1 MSIFPV
7 FDEGID
13 VKEVSEAKGKKEIL
27 FDFKTKKV
35 VIVDG
40 KTKEASEVEQVKQWI
55 QLLLLTE
62 TNKYRVY
69 DNTGFGMT
77 DLYNL
82 RGHSI
87 FNTPFGVMELE
98 REIKEKIQKKDEVK
112 EVKNIKSST
121 GFNSLNIEVT
131 VVLKSGETLTSE
143 VNI

>member
-7 FDEGID
+7 FDESID
-13 VKEVSEAKGKKEIL
+13 AKEVSETKGKKEIL
-27 FDFKTKKV
+27 FDFKAKKV

>member
-7 FDEGID
+7 FDESID
-13 VKEVSEAKGKKEIL
+13 VKETIKTKGKKEIL
-27 FDFKTKKV
+27 FDFKAKKV

-69 DNTGFGMT
+69 DNTDFGMT

>member
-7 FDEGID
+7 FDESID
-13 VKEVSEAKGKKEIL
+13 VKGVSKTKGRKEIL
-27 FDFKTKKV
+27 FDFKAKKV

-69 DNTGFGMT
+69 DNTSFGMT

-143 VNI
+143 VSI

>member
-7 FDEGID
+7 FDESID
-13 VKEVSEAKGKKEIL
+13 VKETIKTKGKKEIL
-27 FDFKTKKV
+27 FDFKAKKV

-131 VVLKSGETLTSE
+131 VILKSGETLTSE

>member
-7 FDEGID
+7 FDESID
-13 VKEVSEAKGKKEIL
+13 VKGVSKTKGRKEIL
-27 FDFKTKKV
+27 FDFKAKKV

-143 VNI
+143 VSI

>member
-7 FDEGID
+7 FDESID
-13 VKEVSEAKGKKEIL
+13 VKEASKTKGKKGIL
-27 FDFKTKKV
+27 FDFKAKKV

-143 VNI
+143 VSI

>member
-7 FDEGID
+7 FDESID
-13 VKEVSEAKGKKEIL
+13 VKEASKTKGKKEIL
-27 FDFKTKKV
+27 FDFKAKKV
-35 VIVDG
+35 IIVDG

>member
-7 FDEGID
+7 FDESID
-13 VKEVSEAKGKKEIL
+13 VKEASKTKGKKEIL
-27 FDFKTKKV
+27 FDFKAKKV

-98 REIKEKIQKKDEVK
+98 REINEKIQKKDEVK

>member
-7 FDEGID
+7 FDESID
-13 VKEVSEAKGKKEIL
+13 VKGVSKTKGRKEIL
-27 FDFKTKKV
+27 FDFKAKKV

-121 GFNSLNIEVT
+121 GFNSLNIEIT

-143 VNI
+143 VSI

>member
-7 FDEGID
+7 FDESID
-13 VKEVSEAKGKKEIL
+13 VKETIKTKGKKEIL
-27 FDFKTKKV
+27 FDFKAKKV

-69 DNTGFGMT
+69 DDTGFGMT

>member
-7 FDEGID
+7 FDESID
-13 VKEVSEAKGKKEIL
+13 VKGVSKTKGRKEIL
-27 FDFKTKKV
+27 FDFKAKKV

-87 FNTPFGVMELE
+87 FNTPFGIMELE

>member
-7 FDEGID
+7 FDESID
-13 VKEVSEAKGKKEIL
+13 VKEASKTKGKKEIL
-27 FDFKTKKV
+27 FDFKAKKV

-62 TNKYRVY
+62 TNKYRGY

>member
-7 FDEGID
+7 FDESID
-13 VKEVSEAKGKKEIL
+13 VKEVSETKGKKEIL
-27 FDFKTKKV
+27 FDFKAKKV

-62 TNKYRVY
+62 TNKYKVY

-143 VNI
+143 VSI

>member
-7 FDEGID
+7 FDESID
-13 VKEVSEAKGKKEIL
+13 VKETSKTKGKKEIL
-27 FDFKTKKV
+27 FDFKAKKV

-69 DNTGFGMT
+69 DNTDFGMT

-112 EVKNIKSST
+112 EVKNIKSSA

>member
-7 FDEGID
+7 FDESID
-13 VKEVSEAKGKKEIL
+13 VKGVSKTKGRKEIL
-27 FDFKTKKV
+27 FDFKAKKV

-40 KTKEASEVEQVKQWI
+40 KTKEASEVEQVKQWV

-143 VNI
+143 VSI

>member
-7 FDEGID
+7 FDESID
-13 VKEVSEAKGKKEIL
+13 VKETIKTKGKKEIL
-27 FDFKTKKV
+27 FDFKAKKV

>member
-7 FDEGID
+7 FDESID
-13 VKEVSEAKGKKEIL
+13 VKETIKTKGKKEIL
-27 FDFKTKKV
+27 FDFKAKKV

-69 DNTGFGMT
+69 DDTDFGMT

>member
-7 FDEGID
+7 FDESID

-27 FDFKTKKV
+27 FDFKSKKV

-143 VNI
+143 VSI